1 MTVGSA
7 IGYWL
12 AAWTLIIVILIAL
25 SHTRSG
31 RVIIYYG
38 AWGSVVFILVTHSD
52 AIATIFQQGN
62 ITAGEV

>member
-1 MTVGSA
+1 MTKGSA

-12 AAWTLIIVILIAL
+12 AAWAIIIVILIAM

-38 AWGSVVFILVTHSD
+38 AWGSVVFLLVTHSD
-52 AIATIFQQGN
+52 TLSTIFQQGN
-62 ITAGEV
+62 ISAGEI

>member
-12 AAWTLIIVILIAL
+12 AAWAIIIVLLIAA

-31 RVIIYYG
+31 RVIIYYM
-38 AWGSVVFILVTHSD
+38 AWGGVVFILVTRSQD
-52 AIATIFQQGN
+52 IATIFQQGN